1 VPVAERHFKLL
12 SPTVSRY
19 LAPTYAWAYAPEE
32 AWRREGSEAKP
43 KLWFVSCAYL
53 EERNADWVP
62 TFLADMSIMQPIN
75 AQIQADF
82 LADMLKGGAP
92 DGSRP
97 EHLANSALHG
107 ILSLAEQVYVP
118 FGKEECRWIGTGEFV
133 GFAEKYALN
142 DNCFGFGSETGL
154 TVETPFGSVS
164 ALIRL
169 RTDEKH
175 PALGNGL
182 LATLQMPFFGQDSE
196 IASECAW
203 LNFLESVSWTNV
215 PVFGCWHPHEYG
227 PEEGQ
232 VDLAFTSFVP
242 NAHYRLGLATH
253 VALWMISRAW
263 WLRQTRWP
271 DLEDKTMMEIMQGR
285 VGFPSS

>member
-1 VPVAERHFKLL
+1 
-12 SPTVSRY
+12 
-19 LAPTYAWAYAPEE
+19 
-32 AWRREGSEAKP
+32 
-43 KLWFVSCAYL
+43 
-53 EERNADWVP
+53 
-62 TFLADMSIMQPIN
+62 MSIMQPIN

-97 EHLANSALHG
+97 EYLANSALHG

-154 TVETPFGSVS
+154 TVETPFGSNS

-169 RTDEKH
+169 HTDQKH

-182 LATLQMPFFGQDSE
+182 LATLQIPFFADASE

-203 LNFLESVSWTNV
+203 LNFFESVTWTNI
-215 PVFGCWHPHEYG
+215 PLFGCWHPDALG
-227 PEEGQ
+227 PEEEQEG
-232 VDLAFTSFVP
+232 LAFASFVP
-242 NAHYRLGLATH
+242 NALYRPGLATQ